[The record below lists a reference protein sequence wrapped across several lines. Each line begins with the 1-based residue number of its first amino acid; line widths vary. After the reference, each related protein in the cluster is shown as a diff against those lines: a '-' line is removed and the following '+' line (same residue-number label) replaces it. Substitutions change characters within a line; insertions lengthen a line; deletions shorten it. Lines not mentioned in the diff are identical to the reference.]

1 LSSRFHGGKDLWANF
16 RKEKKKSVENWEE
29 LPVKAQSVDFDDVEN
44 FQEGQN
50 KQTLNEYCVEEK
62 KQFRGEKMKREDVG
76 RLEPVEKKGDLQE
89 W

>member
-1 LSSRFHGGKDLWANF
+1 
-16 RKEKKKSVENWEE
+16 
-29 LPVKAQSVDFDDVEN
+29 VDFDDVEN

-62 KQFRGEKMKREDVG
+62 KQFRGEKMKREDVE
-76 RLEPVEKKGDLQE
+76 RLEPVEKKGDRQE